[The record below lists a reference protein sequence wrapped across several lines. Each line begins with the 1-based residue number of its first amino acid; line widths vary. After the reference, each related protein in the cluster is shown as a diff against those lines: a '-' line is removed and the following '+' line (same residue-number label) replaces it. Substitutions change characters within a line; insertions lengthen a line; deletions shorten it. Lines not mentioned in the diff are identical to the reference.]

1 MINMKKTIIWLFIF
15 LIILFPFTAAAES
28 FGSIVASSDNLKTL
42 SCFVTAESTMNHR
55 KSRIEYTFAFKRDGL
70 KMRIEYAAPKN
81 MKGTIIALDGKYFY
95 DYIPGLNMKMKKKI
109 NPKSTRNPGKDMGIF
124 FYYVKGNLADDVS
137 GIKIIFRGKENI
149 DIEGR
154 KSRET
159 LEADHYT
166 FTRGRE
172 RQEVWF
178 NSGSGIPVMVEIYA
192 GNKLKLKMM
201 VSDIKLNEPIDD
213 SIFSLQ

>member
-1 MINMKKTIIWLFIF
+1 MNYISCFFFLMIRRPPRST
-15 LIILFPFTAAAES
+15 LFPYT
-28 FGSIVASSDNLKTL
+28 TL
-42 SCFVTAESTMNHR
+42 FRS
-55 KSRIEYTFAFKRDGL
+55 
-70 KMRIEYAAPKN
+70 
-81 MKGTIIALDGKYFY
+81 IALDGKYFY

-124 FYYVKGNLADDVS
+124 FYYVKGNLTDDVS
-137 GIKIIFRGKENI
+137 GMKITFRGKENI
-149 DIEGR
+149 NIEGR
-154 KSRET
+154 KNRET
-159 LEADHYT
+159 LKADHYT

-178 NSGSGIPVMVEIYA
+178 NSGNGIPVMVEIYA